1 MSISKFKKAL
11 KEDCVE
17 GELVNTIIIS
27 LITSFATL
35 GIMYYINLR
44 FIEDFLPKYGY
55 FIFFS
60 ILSYAIV
67 LPSIRQVR
75 AFKQFPCMTS
85 MMIGMTIGM
94 MIGFLSGFY
103 VGATNG
109 MFWGSVFGMS
119 VGIFLGVWNGHY
131 GGVMGAMEGM
141 MAGFMGGLMGAM
153 TSVMMYND
161 NLIAAGVIMFV
172 ICGTIMLGLNYM
184 LFKETIN
191 EERIHKEDNM
201 FTIIIS
207 FLLTFITIWMMVFG
221 PRSLLLQ

>member
-1 MSISKFKKAL
+1 MSFKEFKRSL
-11 KEDCVE
+11 NGRGVE
-17 GELVNTIIIS
+17 GELINTIIIS
-27 LITSFATL
+27 LITSFITL
-35 GIMYYINLR
+35 GTMYYLNFR
-44 FIEDFLPKYGY
+44 HIEDFVPEYGY

-94 MIGFLSGFY
+94 MIGFLIGFY

-109 MFWGSVFGMS
+109 MFWGGVFGMV
-119 VGIFLGVWNGHY
+119 VGILLGVWNGHY
-131 GGVMGAMEGM
+131 GGIMGAMEGM

-153 TSVMMYND
+153 TAVMMYND
-161 NLIAAGVIMFV
+161 NLLAAGIIMFV
-172 ICGTIMLGLNYM
+172 ICGTILMGLNYM
-184 LFKETIN
+184 LFKETMN
-191 EERIHKEDNM
+191 EERIHKEDNW
-201 FTIIIS
+201 FTIILS
-207 FLLTFITIWMMVFG
+207 FLLTLATTWFIVFG